1 MMILAI
7 VFGAVLT
14 FGGLWISYVLDLASG
29 ATIVLLGGATLLLSF
44 GVKKIWNVWA
54 GKRNAI

>member
-1 MMILAI
+1 MILAI

-29 ATIVLLGGATLLLSF
+29 ATIVLLGGVALLISF
-44 GVKKIWNVWA
+44 GINKIRDVWA
-54 GKRNAI
+54 HKRDASE